1 MSYPPQQP
9 GSPPPPT
16 GPLGPPPPPRR
27 HTVRNVLI
35 AVVAVLAVVAA
46 GIGAYALTRTAGS
59 PTAAP
64 TTTTSTTT
72 STTTTRT
79 TASSEPDGP
88 SSKPESTEPESSPS
102 SSAGGSLGKDPK
114 SVVDAYVLAYQTNDF
129 GPVTEAACSA
139 YKEKYGT
146 DTSEAEEKLE
156 GFTVSAS
163 ADGVPD
169 IDGDTASA
177 KITLELVRAGERKTA
192 TIEIKIVEEAGEW
205 KFCGEQ
211 AA

>member
-1 MSYPPQQP
+1 
-9 GSPPPPT
+9 
-16 GPLGPPPPPRR
+16 
-27 HTVRNVLI
+27 VLI

-64 TTTTSTTT
+64 TTSS

-79 TASSEPDGP
+79 TASSEPDRP
-88 SSKPESTEPESSPS
+88 SSEPESTEPESTPS

>member
-16 GPLGPPPPPRR
+16 GPFGPPPPPRR
-27 HTVRNVLI
+27 KTVRIVLI
-35 AVVAVLAVVAA
+35 AVAVVLAVAAA
-46 GIGAYALTRTAGS
+46 GIVAYALTRTAGS

-64 TTTTSTTT
+64 TTTSSPTT
-72 STTTTRT
+72 SRT
-79 TASSEPDGP
+79 TASSEPSRP
-88 SSKPESTEPESSPS
+88 STTRPESTEPGFPS
-102 SSAGGSLGKDPK
+102 SSSASGPLGKDPE

-129 GPVTEAACSA
+129 GPVTQAACSA

-156 GFTVSAS
+156 GFTVTAS
-163 ADGVPD
+163 ADGAPD

>member
-9 GSPPPPT
+9 GPPPPPT

-35 AVVAVLAVVAA
+35 AAAAVLAVAAA

-64 TTTTSTTT
+64 TTTASP
-72 STTTTRT
+72 TTTRT
-79 TASSEPDGP
+79 TASSASSRP
-88 SSKPESTEPESSPS
+88 STRPESTEPESTSS
-102 SSAGGSLGKDPK
+102 SSAGGPLGKDPE

-156 GFTVSAS
+156 GFTVTAS
-163 ADGVPD
+163 ADGAPD

>member
-1 MSYPPQQP
+1 MGADVGDASFDVRRVVDAEVGEDPQ
-9 GSPPPPT
+9 
-16 GPLGPPPPPRR
+16 
-27 HTVRNVLI
+27 
-35 AVVAVLAVVAA
+35 
-46 GIGAYALTRTAGS
+46 
-59 PTAAP
+59 
-64 TTTTSTTT
+64 
-72 STTTTRT
+72 
-79 TASSEPDGP
+79 
-88 SSKPESTEPESSPS
+88 
-102 SSAGGSLGKDPK
+102 
-114 SVVDAYVLAYQTNDF
+114 SVVDGYVLAYQTNDF

-146 DTSEAEEKLE
+146 DTSEAEEKLK
-156 GFTVSAS
+156 GFTVTAS
-163 ADGVPD
+163 ADGAPD